1 MHTPPTNRPPSPSQ
15 VAAYPEFDGRG
26 VAFLAEG
33 DEEVCYVTRYM
44 MRGTY
49 HYYCC
54 CCYYYCCCC
63 YYYHYCCCYYYCCY
77 YHYYCYCC
85 CCYCCCC
92 CYYCCCCCYY
102 YYCYYHYY
110 CCCCCYYYCCYY
122 YCCCCCYYYYMARPC
137 VQAAAP
143 CIQAAAPRLQVCYM
157 MREDARRLLHLPEHI
172 FKLLSMGT
180 AKLWT
185 CKRGKQATTT
195 TARVTQGRGRCQI
208 EAGSGL
214 PTDHGMRLP

>member
-77 YHYYCYCC
+77 YHYYCC

-92 CYYCCCCCYY
+92 CYYC
-102 YYCYYHYY
+102 YY
-110 CCCCCYYYCCYY
+110 CCCYSTS
-122 YCCCCCYYYYMARPC
+122 AT
-137 VQAAAP
+137 
-143 CIQAAAPRLQVCYM
+143 
-157 MREDARRLLHLPEHI
+157 
-172 FKLLSMGT
+172 T
-180 AKLWT
+180 AT
-185 CKRGKQATTT
+185 ATTT
-195 TARVTQGRGRCQI
+195 TKRLVLLLTCLKWTKPKPLDWPVEPSVCRSTLSITPNGAKSACSCSEVI
-208 EAGSGL
+208 EKCSP
-214 PTDHGMRLP
+214 PT